1 VPATLLLVN
10 PSEPRSRL
18 SSSMHRAS
26 GTRLPLPVSA
36 PSHRNN
42 PGEKDMAKKRSRRAA
57 SPAQIAAR
65 ARFAAMVKSGAFGK
79 KKPKKAKAAKKV
91 KAAKKR
97 ATKKAS
103 RRKMRRNEAAAPAIV
118 KKAAPKKA
126 APKKAAKKAAPKKA
140 AKKAAP
146 KKAAKKAAPKETAQE
161 TKAFMAEA
169 RAGERAAKKAA
180 MTPAERAKRAAA
192 KRQRKARA
200 AMKKKNAKKL
210 GEIKEVLQSTRAELK
225 ASKGKRLKKGE
236 KAGKR
241 RARRAILK
249 ARKSALNLKRAS
261 LIGSIPAADRKLLE
275 ASGLLNVRPNPGF
288 GDIFKD
294 FATLAPQIGAH
305 AVALA
310 GVAVAGQKI
319 GERMCKMMTPEGGA
333 MPAEGVKGFVC
344 KHAVTIG
351 SVATAIAAYEAMKHA
366 SPKTRP
372 FAGAVL
378 LGGLAAA
385 FVHAAARASWGQ
397 KIGLPLGPAI
407 PAALPAPA
415 APVAGF
421 IEVDG
426 QRLAID
432 GMGEYMAL
440 SGNTLTGSSLGEYMA
455 LSGNTLT
462 GSSLGE
468 YMALSGNTLTGSSL
482 GEIGQMSEGRQG
494 ARALNSPGDPTVE
507 DFMHEHEED
516 EGSLSG
522 SIFDD

>member
-1 VPATLLLVN
+1 META
-10 PSEPRSRL
+10 
-18 SSSMHRAS
+18 
-26 GTRLPLPVSA
+26 
-36 PSHRNN
+36 
-42 PGEKDMAKKRSRRAA
+42 
-57 SPAQIAAR
+57 
-65 ARFAAMVKSGAFGK
+65 
-79 KKPKKAKAAKKV
+79 
-91 KAAKKR
+91 
-97 ATKKAS
+97 
-103 RRKMRRNEAAAPAIV
+103 
-118 KKAAPKKA
+118 
-126 APKKAAKKAAPKKA
+126 
-140 AKKAAP
+140 
-146 KKAAKKAAPKETAQE
+146 KETM
-161 TKAFMAEA
+161 AFQREA

-180 MTPAERAKRAAA
+180 MTPAQRAKRTAA
-192 KRQRKARA
+192 KKQRKARA

-249 ARKSALNLKRAS
+249 ARKSALNLKRSS
-261 LIGSIPAADRKLLE
+261 LIGGIPAADRKLLE

-294 FATLAPQIGAH
+294 FAALAPQIGAH

-319 GERMCKMMTPEGGA
+319 GDMIAQKAPA
-333 MPAEGVKGFVC
+333 SMPGRAFVS

-351 SVATAIAAYEAMKHA
+351 SVAAAIAAYEAMKHA

-385 FVHAAARASWGQ
+385 FVHAAARASWGS
-397 KIGLPLGPAI
+397 KIGLPITAPK
-407 PAALPAPA
+407 AL
-415 APVAGF
+415 AGF

-426 QRLAID
+426 QQLAIN

-455 LSGNTLT
+455 LSGSTLT

-468 YMALSGNTLTGSSL
+468 YMALSGSTLTGSTL

-494 ARALNSPGDPTVE
+494 ARALNSPGDPTIE
-507 DFMHEHEED
+507 DFMHDHEEHD

>member
-1 VPATLLLVN
+1 
-10 PSEPRSRL
+10 
-18 SSSMHRAS
+18 MHRAS

-79 KKPKKAKAAKKV
+79 KKK
-91 KAAKKR
+91 
-97 ATKKAS
+97 
-103 RRKMRRNEAAAPAIV
+103 KMRRNDAEAAAAAESMIASA

-126 APKKAAKKAAPKKA
+126 AKKKAAKKKAAKKAAPKKA

-146 KKAAKKAAPKETAQE
+146 KKAAKKAAPKKAAPKKAAPKETAKE

-192 KRQRKARA
+192 KRKRKARA

-210 GEIKEVLQSTRAELK
+210 GEIKAVLQSTRAELK
-225 ASKGKRLKKGE
+225 ATKGKRLKKGE

-294 FATLAPQIGAH
+294 FATLAPQVGAH

-319 GERMCKMMTPEGGA
+319 GERMCKMIVGEKTGEELTKA
-333 MPAEGVKGFVC
+333 KDGFIY
-344 KHAVTIG
+344 KNAVTIG
-351 SVATAIAAYEAMKHA
+351 SVATAIIAYEAMKHA

-385 FVHAAARASWGQ
+385 FVHAAARIKIESEKDGV
-397 KIGLPLGPAI
+397 KKVENFGESIGLPLTTPS
-407 PAALPAPA
+407 L
-415 APVAGF
+415 AGF

-426 QRLAID
+426 QQLAIN

-440 SGNTLTGSSLGEYMA
+440 SGNTLTGSSLGEIGEYMA

-462 GSSLGE
+462 GSSLGEIGE

>member
-1 VPATLLLVN
+1 
-10 PSEPRSRL
+10 
-18 SSSMHRAS
+18 
-26 GTRLPLPVSA
+26 
-36 PSHRNN
+36 
-42 PGEKDMAKKRSRRAA
+42 MAKKRSRRAA

-79 KKPKKAKAAKKV
+79 KKKK
-91 KAAKKR
+91 
-97 ATKKAS
+97 
-103 RRKMRRNEAAAPAIV
+103 KMRRNDAAAAAAAESMIASAKKPKA
-118 KKAAPKKA
+118 KKASKP
-126 APKKAAKKAAPKKA
+126 KAAKKASKPKA
-140 AKKAAP
+140 AKAKKPAAAKA
-146 KKAAKKAAPKETAQE
+146 KKASKPKAAAPKETAKE
-161 TKAFMAEA
+161 TVAFQREA

-180 MTPAERAKRAAA
+180 LTPSQRAKKAAA

-200 AMKKKNAKKL
+200 EMKKKNAKKL
-210 GEIKEVLQSTRAELK
+210 GEIKSVLSDTRAELK

-236 KAGKR
+236 KKEGKR

-249 ARKSALNLKRAS
+249 ARKSALNLKRSA
-261 LIGSIPAADRKLLE
+261 LIGSIPAHDRKLLE

-294 FATLAPQIGAH
+294 FAALAPQIGAH

-319 GERMCKMMTPEGGA
+319 GERMCKMMTPAGGA
-333 MPAEGVKGFVC
+333 VPAAGVKGFVC

-385 FVHAAARASWGQ
+385 FVHAAARASWGS
-397 KIGLPLGPAI
+397 KIGLPITAPK
-407 PAALPAPA
+407 AL
-415 APVAGF
+415 AGF

-426 QRLAID
+426 QQLAIN

-440 SGNTLTGSSLGEYMA
+440 SGSTLTGSSLGEFGEYMA
-455 LSGNTLT
+455 LSGSTLT

-468 YMALSGNTLTGSSL
+468 FGDYMALSGSTLTGSSL

-494 ARALNSPGDPTVE
+494 ARALNSPGDPTIE